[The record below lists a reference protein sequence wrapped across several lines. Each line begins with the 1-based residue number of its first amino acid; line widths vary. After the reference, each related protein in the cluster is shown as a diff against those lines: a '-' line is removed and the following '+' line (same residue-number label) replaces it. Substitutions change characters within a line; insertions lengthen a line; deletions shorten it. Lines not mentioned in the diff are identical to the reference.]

1 MLEVGCN
8 VWFRRRTLPHTL
20 LLPIAEFQLLSFLE
34 LGELG
39 YTFVSIFVMTKT
51 TQGDVLNYILICMC
65 NYFIFYAPG
74 LSLSNV

>member
-1 MLEVGCN
+1 MDHMLEVGCN

-39 YTFVSIFVMTKT
+39 YIFVSIFMSSYDFREDKT
-51 TQGDVLNYILICMC
+51 YMESEISSDAQ
-65 NYFIFYAPG
+65 
-74 LSLSNV
+74 